1 METESCHNKFES
13 VLANLPSITL
23 LGVRI
28 HDIPLNSLL
37 TLLSQLITS
46 QHKVVLT
53 YVNIHAIN
61 LAYKNLRFRDCLNK
75 ADIAF
80 CDGFGVKWAG
90 RILGLK
96 IEHRYTPP
104 DWIPLL
110 VEVCQQRNFS
120 VFLLG
125 GRPGIAEKTSI
136 QLKNRFPNL
145 RVVGFHDGYFN
156 KTPGSIE
163 NEKVIQSINSVKP
176 DILIV
181 GFGMPLQ
188 EFWLEENW
196 PGLQAVVALPV
207 GAALDYI
214 SGETYRGPG
223 WMTNHGLEWLARLII
238 EPRRLWKRYIVG
250 NPLFLWRVLKRRVK
264 IFYFKPK

>member
-1 METESCHNKFES
+1 MATESYHNEFERI
-13 VLANLPSITL
+13 LANLPIISL
-23 LGVRI
+23 LGVKI
-28 HDIPLNSLL
+28 HDLPLDSLL
-37 TLLSQLITS
+37 TLLSELITIR
-46 QHKVVLT
+46 HRVVLT
-53 YVNIHAIN
+53 YVNIHAVNI
-61 LAYKNLRFRDCLNK
+61 AYENSRFLDCLNK

-80 CDGFGVKWAG
+80 CDGFGVKLAG
-90 RILGLK
+90 KILGLK
-96 IEHRYTPP
+96 IKHRYTPP

-110 VEVCQQRNFS
+110 ADICQKRNFS
-120 VFLLG
+120 IFLLG
-125 GRPGIAEKTSI
+125 SRPGIAEKTSI

-156 KTPGSIE
+156 KNPDSIE

-196 PGLQAVVALPV
+196 PRLQAVVALPV

-238 EPRRLWKRYIVG
+238 EPGRLWQRYIVG
-250 NPLFLWRVLKRRVK
+250 NPLFLWRVLKQRLNC
-264 IFYFKPK
+264 FFFKPK